1 MSGRLGGRTLLGGIV
16 KGSCMTDLEL
26 LREYSHSRS
35 QTAFA
40 ESVEKYVRLV
50 HWACWRQLGDT
61 QLAEDA
67 TQMVFVLLSQR
78 AGRMRHG
85 EVAGWLLTTAHFTC
99 ANMKRSEQ
107 RRQRREQEV
116 AVKENSGRGAG
127 NVEMLAVLD
136 EGMMRLRDVDRVA
149 VVLRFFQERPLRQVG
164 ESLGMSEDAA
174 RSGGARGGEA
184 AAIFPGAGNTGGFG
198 CAGGDAGGS
207 EPGSGDWGIADT
219 ADCGGSGEARAGG
232 DVGEAEGSSGWDSCG
247 VGDSW
252 GSGVGIF

>member
-26 LREYSHSRS
+26 LAEYSKGRS

-40 ESVEKYVRLV
+40 ELVEKYVRLV
-50 HWACWRQLGDT
+50 HWACWRQLGDA

-136 EGMMRLRDVDRVA
+136 EGMMRLRDVDRAAVA
-149 VVLRFFQERPLRQVG
+149 LRFFQERPLRQVG

-174 RSGGARGGEA
+174 RKRVERGVEKLRQFFRERGIQVDSVALGAMLGDQSQVPAIGESLTQRIVEAAGGE
-184 AAIFPGAGNTGGFG
+184 G
-198 CAGGDAGGS
+198 
-207 EPGSGDWGIADT
+207 
-219 ADCGGSGEARAGG
+219 RR
-232 DVGEAEGSSGWDSCG
+232 
-247 VGDSW
+247 
-252 GSGVGIF
+252 